1 MLVGD
6 LAFATATAFAAAAI
20 YVNVAEQPARLALDN
35 RAMLVQWQRS
45 YERASIMQAGLALVA
60 CVLGVAAFLMSRDWR
75 WLLGA
80 ATILAPWP
88 WTLFV
93 IKPIND
99 RLKATA
105 ENAASDETRGLVKT
119 WGWLHAGRSAFGVV
133 ATLDYLWA
141 LN

>member
-1 MLVGD
+1 MFVGE

-45 YERASIMQAGLALVA
+45 YERASVMQAGLALIA
-60 CVLGVAAFLMSRDWR
+60 CVLGVAAFFVSRDWR
-75 WLLGA
+75 WSLGA

-88 WTLFV
+88 WTLLV
-93 IKPIND
+93 MKPIND

-105 ENAASDETRGLVKT
+105 ENAASAETRGWVKT
-119 WGWLHAGRSAFGVV
+119 WGWLHAGRSAFGLV

>member
-1 MLVGD
+1 MLVGE

-20 YVNVAEQPARLALDN
+20 YVNVAEQPARFALDN
-35 RAMLVQWQRS
+35 RAMLMQWQRS
-45 YERASIMQAGLALVA
+45 YERASVMQAGLALIA
-60 CVLGVAAFLMSRDWR
+60 CVLGVAAFFVSRDWR

-80 ATILAPWP
+80 ATILAPSP
-88 WTLFV
+88 LTLLV
-93 IKPIND
+93 MKPIND

-105 ENAASDETRGLVKT
+105 ENAASAETRDLVKT